1 MITLVLK
8 GLKQSLR
15 VSVGL
20 TTGLNDYPGSKGIE
34 TSQKRKPAR
43 AIACLNDYPGH
54 KGAETR

>member
-1 MITLVLK
+1 MPLAVFIDNLC
-8 GLKQSLR
+8 
-15 VSVGL
+15 
-20 TTGLNDYPGSKGIE
+20 LNDYPGSKGIE